1 MQDLQLGVQQGG
13 DRTGRESGRG
23 GQANIITDMNEPWG
37 ISQTCTS
44 CGKCVQSC
52 PTGALFQIGA
62 TAGEMTRDPSR
73 LNDIITARRKKE
85 WNV

>member
-1 MQDLQLGVQQGG
+1 MYHPARRTLGLAEG
-13 DRTGRESGRG
+13 
-23 GQANIITDMNEPWG
+23 
-37 ISQTCTS
+37 TS

-52 PTGALFQIGA
+52 PTGALFQIGV